1 MRVSNLMSRNVA
13 TIGESATRYEV
24 VDQKCRRIVTDG
36 DVRHRLLAPDVYRQI
51 GEVPVSTLLRPS
63 FVASSGLKRR
73 GVSN

>member
-1 MRVSNLMSRNVA
+1 M
-13 TIGESATRYEV
+13 
-24 VDQKCRRIVTDG
+24 CRRIVTDR

-73 GVSN
+73 GVPN